1 MVSGCGVNGRECP
14 TEGLRGQ
21 CKDEDLLGL
30 TQEGEGGACLR
41 MVRSDV
47 SASKQGSL
55 EAEQDEKEEEK
66 EGVSIKTLPVS
77 AAFREGHAPLPLH
90 FKTLL

>member
-1 MVSGCGVNGRECP
+1 
-14 TEGLRGQ
+14 
-21 CKDEDLLGL
+21 
-30 TQEGEGGACLR
+30 